1 MKEDRQIN
9 SINKQPE
16 LKRFT
21 DLFFSRNIFSARQT
35 ASKGSKLKYEPG
47 QVYSY
52 NFDSTVS
59 VSLTG
64 NDPQDIQLQL
74 QGTAH
79 VHGISSCQYG
89 LDVHDIQLIGP
100 DKAKAKFENKVQ
112 LSKIVQFTL
121 SDDKLEPEICAS
133 PDDSDISLNIKRA
146 LISLLQL
153 NDASHEEVD
162 IFGKC
167 KTNYAVTKQD
177 DGSFVVTKTRDLNSC
192 SHRESFVNGFITGIF
207 NENSYVKS
215 TPLLNGDYTN
225 EVRVNKHGIIESAQV
240 LEDYT
245 LVPFSNGEAGVKA
258 RVVTQ
263 FRLKDQ
269 KANGGEKVSVSV
281 PRSLIYEK
289 VEKPQAVNYKT
300 AKKALFGICETY
312 AQRKNSVGAQV
323 AGQFTESIRLLRYL
337 KKDDILLLFKEAAQS
352 KDNPVCR
359 KVFLDAVF
367 RVATADSVNAIASLL
382 ENNKIHEKRLAYLSF
397 NLATSVNKETISIL
411 TVGLHC
417 DFRLTPVI
425 FVVW

>member
-1 MKEDRQIN
+1 MKY
-9 SINKQPE
+9 
-16 LKRFT
+16 L
-21 DLFFSRNIFSARQT
+21 
-35 ASKGSKLKYEPG
+35 PG

-59 VSLTG
+59 ISLTG
-64 NDPQDIQLQL
+64 NDPQDIQLQV

-89 LDVHDIQLIGP
+89 LDVQDVTMIGP
-100 DKAKAKFENKVQ
+100 DKLKTKFNNKLQ

-121 SDDKLEPEICAS
+121 ANDKLEPEICAS
-133 PDDSDISLNIKRA
+133 PDDTDVSLNIKRA

-153 NDASHEEVD
+153 DDASTEEVD

-167 KTNYAVTKQD
+167 QTNYAVTKQD
-177 DGSFVVTKTRDLNSC
+177 DGSIVVTKTRDLNSC
-192 SHRESFVNGFITGIF
+192 SHRESFVNGFVTGIF
-207 NENSYVKS
+207 NENSNIKA

-225 EVRVNKHGIIESAQV
+225 EIRVNRNGIVESAQV

-258 RVVTQ
+258 RVNTA

-269 KANGGEKVSVSV
+269 RANVNEKPSVSV
-281 PRSLIYEK
+281 PRSLIYEA
-289 VEKPQAVNYKT
+289 VQKPQAVNYKT
-300 AKKALFGICETY
+300 AKKALFSICDTY
-312 AQRKNSVGAQV
+312 AQRKNTVGAQI
-323 AGQFTESIRLLRYL
+323 AGQFTETIRLLRYL
-337 KKDDILLLFKEAAQS
+337 KKDDILLLFKESTQL
-352 KDNPVCR
+352 KDNPICR

-397 NLATSVNKETISIL
+397 NLATNVNKETIGVLSVSQI
-411 TVGLHC
+411 
-417 DFRLTPVI
+417 
-425 FVVW
+425 